1 MVAWQQGS
9 GWRRLVPVAL
19 LLALP
24 AAFYAGY
31 WHSQRGLVSE
41 LQQSRLQAEQLQ
53 LRSAELE
60 QLRRRLVLLESG
72 ERLAREADEQNRQTI
87 KLLEEQIFQLKQEL
101 ATYRQVL
108 DPRRPGGSGR

>member
-1 MVAWQQGS
+1 MVAWQRGS
-9 GWRRLVPVAL
+9 AWRRLVPVAL

-31 WHSQRGLVSE
+31 WHSQQRLGAQ

-53 LRSAELE
+53 LRSGELE
-60 QLRRRLVLLESG
+60 QLRRRLVVLESG

-87 KLLEEQIFQLKQEL
+87 KLLEEQIFRLQQEL

-108 DPRRPGGSGR
+108 DPSATGPSR